1 VNVLILSA
9 RPGWHTDE
17 LCRALAAHGLVGRV
31 MAYERLVADIAGRAA
46 SLRVAPAS
54 ASAAGPEP
62 AAIPVLDADAV
73 LARIVPEGSLEQI
86 IYRVDVLHWIEDRGI
101 PVMNSARAI
110 ERAVDKFLTTALLH
124 EAGLATPETVVC
136 ESAADAMAAVIRM
149 LDDGAEVI
157 IKPLFGSMGHGLVR
171 VSDREVAWR
180 VVRTLRQLKSVF
192 YVQRAIEH
200 RGGDIRAFVI
210 GGRVLAAIE
219 RTAPAGDW
227 RTNVARGGTAR
238 SVDLPASWQDMAVRA
253 AVAVGAEYA
262 GVDLIESHDG
272 QAYVIE
278 VNAIPGWQGLQ
289 HATGIDVAAAIVD
302 HLLARGRVGMRAV
315 SVGGPA

>member
-1 VNVLILSA
+1 MNVLILSA
-9 RPGWHTDE
+9 RTGWHTDE
-17 LCRALAAHGLVGRV
+17 LCRALAARGLVGRV
-31 MAYERLVADIAGRAA
+31 MAYERLVADIAGTAA
-46 SLRVAPAS
+46 SLRVAPPSSSTAAS
-54 ASAAGPEP
+54 KP
-62 AAIPVLDADAV
+62 AAMPVLDADAV
-73 LARIVPEGSLEQI
+73 LARIVPDGSLEQI

-110 ERAVDKFLTTALLH
+110 ERAVDKFFTTALLH
-124 EAGLATPETVVC
+124 EAGLPTPETVVC

-149 LDDGAEVI
+149 LDDGADVI

-180 VVRTLRQLKSVF
+180 AVRTLTQLKSVL

-200 RGGDIRAFVI
+200 HGGDIRAFVI

-219 RTAPAGDW
+219 RTAAAGDW

-238 SVDLPASWQDMAVRA
+238 GVDLPASWQDMAVRA
-253 AVAVGAEYA
+253 AAAVGAEYA

-272 QAYVIE
+272 KAYVIE

-289 HATGIDVAAAIVD
+289 HATGVDVAAAIVD
-302 HLLARGRVGMRAV
+302 HLIARARVGMRAV